1 MGLGSAPLGNMFAPV
16 AEAEADATVQR
27 ALDLGMRLFDT
38 APLYGF
44 GIAEQRM
51 GRVLARQPRDSFVLS
66 TKVGRLLRVDAPP
79 DPDYFH
85 AGEPQFKDTPPVNPL
100 YDYSR
105 DGVLRSV
112 EESLQR
118 LGLDRI
124 DILFIHDPDKH
135 FAEVMAGAYPALDQL
150 RSEGVVSAIGA
161 GMNQTEMLASFAR
174 EGDFDCFLVA
184 GRYTLLDQ
192 SALAELLPLCVK
204 KRIAVVI
211 GGVYNSGILADPR
224 VGATFNY
231 RPAVAERVHK
241 AQRIQTVCER
251 HGVPIKAAALQ
262 FPFGHPVVASVL
274 NGARAAAE
282 LDENAHLFAHPI
294 PADLWHEL
302 KAEDLL
308 PEQAPTP
315 T

>member
-1 MGLGSAPLGNMFAPV
+1 MFASV

-38 APLYGF
+38 APLYGY
-44 GIAEQRM
+44 GLAEQRM

-66 TKVGRLLRVDAPP
+66 TKVGRLLRADAPP
-79 DPDYFH
+79 DPEYFYE
-85 AGEPQFKDTPPVNPL
+85 GEPQFKDTPPVNPL

-112 EESLQR
+112 EESLER

-124 DILFIHDPDKH
+124 DILLIHDPDKH
-135 FAEVMAGAYPALDQL
+135 FAEVMSGAYPALDQL
-150 RSEGVVSAIGA
+150 RSEGVVGAIGA

-192 SALAELLPLCVK
+192 SALAELLPLCTK
-204 KRIAVVI
+204 KRIAVLI
-211 GGVYNSGILADPR
+211 GGVYNSGILTDPQA
-224 VGATFNY
+224 GATFNY

-251 HGVPIKAAALQ
+251 HGVPIKAGALQ
-262 FPFGHPVVASVL
+262 FPFGHPAVASVL
-274 NGARAAAE
+274 NGARTAAE
-282 LDENAHLFAHPI
+282 LDENARLFAHHI
-294 PADLWHEL
+294 PVALWQEL

-308 PEQAPTP
+308 PEAAPTP
-315 T
+315 A